1 MEVLTIDQIRTIS
14 LSFKSENKIEDL
26 KLNNDFTDEYD
37 FNFDDEEDF
46 EWKNPTTT
54 HEKLSAFHSTWN
66 VKRTY

>member
-46 EWKNPTTT
+46 E
-54 HEKLSAFHSTWN
+54 
-66 VKRTY
+66 